1 MLKNLFKS
9 PIEAAKNKV
18 SEYVNLRVEEA
29 KLTTIEKA
37 TPIAASI
44 TIGVILLALSFM
56 FFLFIG
62 MALAWYFSKLFDST
76 ALGYLTVAGIF
87 LLFIVIIVALFGK
100 LVKTIANIIAKKL
113 TEMI

>member
-18 SEYVNLRVEEA
+18 SEYVNLKVEEA

-44 TIGVILLALSFM
+44 TIGIIIIALAFM

-62 MALAWYFSKLFDST
+62 MALAWYFSNLFDST

-87 LLFIVIIVALFGK
+87 LIFIILIAVLFGK
-100 LVKTIANIIAKKL
+100 LVKSIANILAKKL
-113 TEMI
+113 TEIL